1 VVKLAD
7 HRPPAAGES
16 GEEGWR
22 HGVSGGTP
30 YVLACAAED
39 EGDAIALA
47 MLREL
52 VSPFECEIELASA
65 HALSGEIVSLA
76 AEKKPSVVL
85 IAALPP
91 DGLAQTR
98 HLCKRLR
105 ARLPD
110 IKILVGRWGGPDAT
124 ANDREALMAAGADEV
139 GMTLAQSRDQLLE
152 RVRLD

>member
-1 VVKLAD
+1 M
-7 HRPPAAGES
+7 R
-16 GEEGWR
+16 
-22 HGVSGGTP
+22 
-30 YVLACAAED
+30 
-39 EGDAIALA
+39 
-47 MLREL
+47 
-52 VSPFECEIELASA
+52 EIELASA

-110 IKILVGRWGGPDAT
+110 IKILVGRWGGPDAK